1 MARGSNAAAA
11 ITVLLPAVFAWDF
24 AGAYPEGAPWGTAHP
39 EAEEHCAS
47 CHYDYAPVAESA
59 ALRLRDLPDRV
70 QPGRSY
76 PLELHFEA
84 PDAEVSGFQILAS
97 DGRFES
103 SAADI
108 ESRADASRSTAVRR
122 RSDGFRWPLIWIAPD
137 ESGVTVSLYLAA
149 SSANDDQSP
158 LGDRIHYRTIE
169 VAVGDEESNR

>member
-1 MARGSNAAAA
+1 MARWSNAAAA
-11 ITVLLPAVFAWDF
+11 VTVLLPGACAWGI

-47 CHYDYAPVAESA
+47 CHYDYEPVAQSA

-76 PLELHFEA
+76 PLELLFEA
-84 PDAEVSGFQILAS
+84 PDAVVSGFQILAS

-108 ESRADASRSTAVRR
+108 ESRAEASRSTAVRR
-122 RSDGFRWPLIWIAPD
+122 RDEGFRWPLIWIAPD

-158 LGDRIHYRTIE
+158 LGDRIHYRLIE
-169 VAVGDEESNR
+169 VAVGDEKGSP